1 MQSRIRKPKVYTDGT
16 VKYGYLTTTG
26 EPRNLQVALD
36 DKNWKQVMNSEY
48 SALMKN
54 KT

>member
-16 VKYGYLTTTG
+16 VKYGYLTTAD
-26 EPRNLQVALD
+26 EPGNLQVALD